1 MIKRPISC
9 VSSFAAGGDV
19 EDLGSAAYKDAGNS
33 SGQVPV
39 LDSNG
44 KLNLSTIPAVAV
56 TDVFT
61 ADSEEAMLALDADKG
76 DLCIRSDSNETYLL
90 MDDPATTLSNWVQI
104 SNTNSVTSVNNK
116 TGAVTLS
123 YADVGAVAKNTDITG
138 STKCKITY
146 DSKGLVTAG
155 SDLQASDIPDLSSS
169 YVAAN
174 NAITGATKCKITYDS
189 KGLVTAG
196 ADLQAADIP
205 DISSSYVATNA
216 AITSATKC
224 KITYDTKGLVTAGAD
239 LQASDIPDLSS
250 SYVAANNAITS
261 ATKCKITYDTKG
273 LVTAGADLQ
282 ASDIPDLSSS
292 YVATNDAITSAT
304 KCKITYDTKGLVTA
318 GADLTSADLPS
329 HTHSASDITSGS
341 LAVANGGTG
350 ATSASGA
357 RTNLEVKKEYSLYNN
372 ASGTQGTIPLSDSIY
387 NYDKIL
393 IYYRDDNWVI
403 NTVVCQTPSYGDAIE
418 ASPVMG
424 TVSSAGKLY
433 LKATQ
438 IQLSGTSVIRHS
450 DHYGTFSIQ
459 NNQSVF
465 GDNTSDKIYIRKIT
479 GYKY

>member
-9 VSSFAAGGDV
+9 VSSFAAGGSV

-61 ADSEEAMLALDADKG
+61 ADSEEAMLALDANKG
-76 DLCIRSDSNETYLL
+76 DFCIRSDSNETYLL

-116 TGAVTLS
+116 TGAVTLN
-123 YADVGAVAKNTDITG
+123 YADVGAVAKNNDITG

-155 SDLQASDIPDLSSS
+155 SDLQTSDIPDLSSS
-169 YVAAN
+169 YVATN

-196 ADLQAADIP
+196 ADLQASDIP
-205 DISSSYVATNA
+205 DISSSYVATNT
-216 AITSATKC
+216 AIIGATKC
-224 KITYDTKGLVTAGAD
+224 KITYD
-239 LQASDIPDLSS
+239 S
-250 SYVAANNAITS
+250 
-261 ATKCKITYDTKG
+261 
-273 LVTAGADLQ
+273 
-282 ASDIPDLSSS
+282 
-292 YVATNDAITSAT
+292 
-304 KCKITYDTKGLVTA
+304 KGLVTA

-350 ATSASGA
+350 ATSVSGA
-357 RTNLEVKKEYSLYNN
+357 RTNLEVKKEYSLYTN
-372 ASGTQGTIPLSDSIY
+372 ASGTQGTIQLSDSIY

-393 IYYRDDNWVI
+393 IYYRDDNLVI

-418 ASPVMG
+418 TSPVMG
-424 TVSSAGKLY
+424 TVSSAGRLY
-433 LKATQ
+433 IKASQ
-438 IQLSGTSVIRHS
+438 IQLSGTTVTWRT
-450 DHYGTFSIQ
+450 DHYGTFGFKNSESI
-459 NNQSVF
+459 F
-465 GDNTSDKIYIRKIT
+465 GDPSTNHLYILKIT
-479 GYKY
+479 GFKY

>member
-9 VSSFAAGGDV
+9 VSSFAAGGNV

-44 KLNLSTIPAVAV
+44 KLNLSTIPAAAV

-61 ADSEEAMLALDADKG
+61 ADSEEAMLALDANKG

-116 TGAVTLS
+116 TGAVTLN

-155 SDLQASDIPDLSSS
+155 SDLQASDIPDLSSNYVTINNAITGATKCKITYDSKGLVTAGADLQAADIPDLSSS
-169 YVAAN
+169 YVATNA
-174 NAITGATKCKITYDS
+174 AITGATKCKITYDS

-216 AITSATKC
+216 SITGATKC
-224 KITYDTKGLVTAGAD
+224 KITYDSKGLVTAGAD
-239 LQASDIPDLSS
+239 LQAS
-250 SYVAANNAITS
+250 
-261 ATKCKITYDTKG
+261 
-273 LVTAGADLQ
+273 
-282 ASDIPDLSSS
+282 
-292 YVATNDAITSAT
+292 
-304 KCKITYDTKGLVTA
+304 
-318 GADLTSADLPS
+318 DLPS

-350 ATSASGA
+350 GTTATAA
-357 RTNLEVKKEYSLYNN
+357 RTNLEVQKEYSLYAN
-372 ASGTQGTIPLSDSIY
+372 ANGTQSSIVLSDSIY
-387 NYDKIL
+387 NYDSIKV
-393 IYYRDDNWVI
+393 YFRDDNLCYNSI
-403 NTVVCQTPSYGDAIE
+403 QTLRT
-418 ASPVMG
+418 ASDTPLEISFSLSS
-424 TVSSAGKLY
+424 VSSAGRLY
-433 LKATQ
+433 VKAAQ
-438 IQLSGTSVIRHS
+438 IQLSGTTVTWRT
-450 DHYGTFSIQ
+450 DHYGSFGFKNSEPIAGDPAQ
-459 NNQSVF
+459 NSL
-465 GDNTSDKIYIRKIT
+465 YILKIT
-479 GYKY
+479 GFKY

>member
-9 VSSFAAGGDV
+9 VSSFAAGGGV

-44 KLNLSTIPAVAV
+44 KLNLSTIPAAAV

-61 ADSEEAMLALDADKG
+61 ADSEEAMLALDANKG

-116 TGAVTLS
+116 TGDVTLN

-169 YVAAN
+169 YVATN
-174 NAITGATKCKITYDS
+174 NAITGATKCKITYDSKGLVTAGADLQAADIPDLSSSYVATNAAITGATKCKITYDS

-216 AITSATKC
+216 SITGATKC
-224 KITYDTKGLVTAGAD
+224 KITYDSKGLVTAGAD
-239 LQASDIPDLSS
+239 LQAS
-250 SYVAANNAITS
+250 
-261 ATKCKITYDTKG
+261 
-273 LVTAGADLQ
+273 
-282 ASDIPDLSSS
+282 
-292 YVATNDAITSAT
+292 
-304 KCKITYDTKGLVTA
+304 
-318 GADLTSADLPS
+318 DLPS

-341 LAVANGGTG
+341 LAIANGGTG
-350 ATSASGA
+350 GTTATAA
-357 RTNLEVKKEYSLYNN
+357 RTNLEIRKGYTLYSNS
-372 ASGTQGTIPLSDSIY
+372 SGSQSTITLSDNVS
-387 NYDKIL
+387 NYDL
-393 IYYRDDNWVI
+393 VRVYYRDDNWCWDGLI
-403 NTVVCQTPSYGDAIE
+403 ATTPAQNEGREMLLS
-418 ASPVMG
+418 
-424 TVSSAGKLY
+424 TSSISQYGKLY
-433 LKATQ
+433 VKSAQ
-438 IQLSGTSVIRHS
+438 INISGSTVTWWSDRYGFYSFEDTKTAHGDITVNQIRIHE
-450 DHYGTFSIQ
+450 I
-459 NNQSVF
+459 V
-465 GDNTSDKIYIRKIT
+465 

>member
-9 VSSFAAGGDV
+9 VSSFAAGGNV

-44 KLNLSTIPAVAV
+44 KLNLSTIPAAAV

-61 ADSEEAMLALDADKG
+61 ADSEEAMLALDANKG

-116 TGAVTLS
+116 TGAVTLN

-155 SDLQASDIPDLSSS
+155 SDLQAADIPDLSSS
-169 YVAAN
+169 YVATNA
-174 NAITGATKCKITYDS
+174 AITGATKCKITYDS

-216 AITSATKC
+216 SITGATKC
-224 KITYDTKGLVTAGAD
+224 KITYDSKGLVTAGAD
-239 LQASDIPDLSS
+239 LQAS
-250 SYVAANNAITS
+250 
-261 ATKCKITYDTKG
+261 
-273 LVTAGADLQ
+273 
-282 ASDIPDLSSS
+282 
-292 YVATNDAITSAT
+292 
-304 KCKITYDTKGLVTA
+304 
-318 GADLTSADLPS
+318 DLPS

-350 ATSASGA
+350 GTTATAA
-357 RTNLEVKKEYSLYNN
+357 RTNLEVQKEYSLYAN
-372 ASGTQGTIPLSDSIY
+372 ANGTQSSIVLSDSIY
-387 NYDKIL
+387 NYDSIKV
-393 IYYRDDNWVI
+393 YFRDDNLCYNSI
-403 NTVVCQTPSYGDAIE
+403 QTLRT
-418 ASPVMG
+418 ASDTPLEISFSLSS
-424 TVSSAGKLY
+424 VSSAGRLY
-433 LKATQ
+433 VKAAQ
-438 IQLSGTSVIRHS
+438 IQLSGTTVTWRT
-450 DHYGTFSIQ
+450 DHYGSFGFKNSEPIAGDPAQ
-459 NNQSVF
+459 NSL
-465 GDNTSDKIYIRKIT
+465 YILKIT
-479 GYKY
+479 GFKY